1 MRAIRPLQGL
11 RTIEPVF
18 ILQRA
23 ASGRIEVAMQGR
35 EYLIVRLVI
44 GRVERLGR
52 EGLSISSKVTCM
64 VTFRNP
70 DRVNK
75 LSFHCFPPLRLTLYH
90 KIMGK
95 FGDRSN
101 QSSTRS
107 VLQGT

>member
-35 EYLIVRLVI
+35 AYLIVRLVI

-52 EGLSISSKVTCM
+52 EDYPLAPRS
-64 VTFRNP
+64 
-70 DRVNK
+70 RVW
-75 LSFHCFPPLRLTLYH
+75 S
-90 KIMGK
+90 
-95 FGDRSN
+95 RSEI
-101 QSSTRS
+101 QIA
-107 VLQGT
+107 